1 VIGAEVGAEIAP
13 VDEVVEVTPAADLPA
28 GAPITTDRREE
39 MVIAADEGAEG
50 AGHLERSRLHKEEG
64 ETNEVE
70 VVTGTEIGGG
80 VITRTSITITIF
92 ISFALL

>member
-1 VIGAEVGAEIAP
+1 
-13 VDEVVEVTPAADLPA
+13 
-28 GAPITTDRREE
+28 

-50 AGHLERSRLHKEEG
+50 ADHLGRSHLHKEEE

-70 VVTGTEIGGG
+70 VVTGTEIGDG
-80 VITRTSITITIF
+80 VITRTSIIITIF